1 MKAIASIIIIVILL
15 SGCANDA
22 YRANMQY
29 RDHRAMWQ
37 SQNQQAAMTTVMK
50 AVAAVTAGIE
60 TEAVMAH
67 ESSVDRLVGN
77 IKVSDANLGM
87 ILLAKVASSISAN
100 QSKVEIARAK
110 AQTIQ
115 YLQPIIASIYQQ
127 LNEKLGTPPTW
138 QDVALRV
145 VDNIPV
151 MTTALGMYGVAATMA
166 DKVGEHVVANLTDQ
180 SKLNIHSV
188 EVQGSAGAGVATGA
202 GHTVSPSTTTTITDS
217 HNGKP
222 EESEKKADRSKI
234 TAKDLF

>member
-1 MKAIASIIIIVILL
+1 MTRLIYLLIVILV

-22 YRANMQY
+22 YKANMQY
-29 RDHRAMWQ
+29 RDHRAMWRSQ
-37 SQNQQAAMTTVMK
+37 SQQTSMATVMK
-50 AVAAVTAGIE
+50 AVSAVTAGIE
-60 TEAVMAH
+60 AEAVKSH
-67 ESSVDRLVGN
+67 ESAVDRLISN
-77 IKVSDANLGM
+77 IKVSDTNLGM
-87 ILLAKVASSISAN
+87 ILLAKVASSISEN

-115 YLQPIIASIYQQ
+115 YLQPIVASIYQQ

-180 SKLNIHSV
+180 SKFNVHSV
-188 EVQGSAGAGVATGA
+188 EVQSSAGAGVATGA
-202 GHTVSPSTTTTITDS
+202 GHTVSPSTVTTTTDS
-217 HNGKP
+217 HDGAP
-222 EESEKKADRSKI
+222 EEPEEERTKI
-234 TAKDLF
+234 TAKDLFR